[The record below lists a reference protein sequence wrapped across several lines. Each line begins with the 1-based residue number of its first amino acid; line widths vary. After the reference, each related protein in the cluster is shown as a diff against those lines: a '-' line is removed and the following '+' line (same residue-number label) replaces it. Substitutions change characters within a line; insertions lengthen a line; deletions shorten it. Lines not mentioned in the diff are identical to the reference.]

1 MKWFLQQQRLS
12 EDLYAVIFFPGI
24 GEKMRSFKSD
34 LYPYRLA
41 KGNASFTSPGLNFS
55 PSVKW
60 ENNGSLAEP
69 L

>member
-1 MKWFLQQQRLS
+1 MVPPAAEAQRGFVRGDFFFLGL
-12 EDLYAVIFFPGI
+12 
-24 GEKMRSFKSD
+24 EKKTRSFKSD

-41 KGNASFTSPGLNFS
+41 KENASFTSPGLNFS

>member
-24 GEKMRSFKSD
+24 GEKTRSFKSD

-41 KGNASFTSPGLNFS
+41 KENASFTSPGLNFS